1 MEARGL
7 QVELWTELSLK
18 KPSQMRLNSIG
29 CSLRRAM
36 DDANAT
42 FAHILR
48 LNPNGVQV
56 LRRYANFLAEVRCPF
71 LLYHVRLRV
80 CCLRPLRVRVAQ
92 PEDHPTCS
100 QSESSKRHNSLAV
113 QVARDTHSAEKLAQ
127 EADDIEEAAAAEFAH
142 RSSEVSV
149 SASTAS
155 GLAALAIMMNCAPPI
170 HANPGWDEGIMTS

>member
-7 QVELWTELSLK
+7 QAELWTELSLK
-18 KPSQMRLNSIG
+18 KPSQSRLNSIG

-71 LLYHVRLRV
+71 LLYYYVRLRV

-92 PEDHPTCS
+92 PEDHPTCN
-100 QSESSKRHNSLAV
+100 QSESSKRHHSLVV

-149 SASTAS
+149 SASAS
-155 GLAALAIMMNCAPPI
+155 AGLPQGRKFLFKTYFSLYLL
-170 HANPGWDEGIMTS
+170 HLLQK